1 VTLTLSDK
9 LSDTGQTLDDIGGR
23 LAAINTLPQGAGPI
37 NFQRDFGDTA
47 TLLLTVASPKADGRE
62 IALRAHGILR
72 AIDAVHR
79 GSTGS
84 RTSLIVCLP
93 MTVDKRLILL
103 AVPRFEEGL
112 RRLGAAADMRLLDGP
127 GFVGIDFVSDWGD
140 QAILGAVESFRLQNY
155 GETPIHPDAW
165 PAFVVRAPSEISAQL
180 KRVAGEKYSY
190 RELDD
195 FTDDIAK
202 ALLAT
207 ARTADGPPLVA
218 KVTRTGILNEKIY
231 LLYSQERLASYGLK
245 PSSLQNLL
253 NARNITLPGGQ
264 LTAGAKSVVLNPS
277 GEFRNEDEIA
287 NVTIG

>member
-1 VTLTLSDK
+1 
-9 LSDTGQTLDDIGGR
+9 
-23 LAAINTLPQGAGPI
+23 
-37 NFQRDFGDTA
+37 
-47 TLLLTVASPKADGRE
+47 
-62 IALRAHGILR
+62 
-72 AIDAVHR
+72 
-79 GSTGS
+79 
-84 RTSLIVCLP
+84 
-93 MTVDKRLILL
+93 
-103 AVPRFEEGL
+103 
-112 RRLGAAADMRLLDGP
+112 
-127 GFVGIDFVSDWGD
+127 
-140 QAILGAVESFRLQNY
+140 LQNY